1 MKRSKTSTS
10 LGMSEKLIWWKKSLC
25 KVPGPQKY
33 QDKHDPLRRWFI
45 VYLSLL
51 VSWSYNDYCQRGCPF
66 LWQSWHCWVQIKGK
80 SDFLVSERVV
90 GWGRGRIFPS
100 MSLFSLFQVC
110 QGRELST
117 RTFKQKWC
125 TLSEKVFIVV
135 WSRERQP
142 LLRNHPG
149 FLRFP

>member
-10 LGMSEKLIWWKKSLC
+10 LIMSEKLIWWKKSLC

-33 QDKHDPLRRWFI
+33 QDKYDPLRRWFI

-90 GWGRGRIFPS
+90 GMGEGQNLSFHI
-100 MSLFSLFQVC
+100 SLLTISSLS
-110 QGRELST
+110 RKLST

-125 TLSEKVFIVV
+125 TCNEKVLIVV

-142 LLRNHPG
+142 LLRNHPC

>member
-10 LGMSEKLIWWKKSLC
+10 LIMSEKLIWWKRSLC

-33 QDKHDPLRRWFI
+33 QDKYDPLRRWFI

-51 VSWSYNDYCQRGCPF
+51 VSWSCNDYCQRGCPF

-90 GWGRGRIFPS
+90 GMGEGQNLSFHISFLTIS
-100 MSLFSLFQVC
+100 SLS
-110 QGRELST
+110 RKLST

-125 TLSEKVFIVV
+125 TRNEKVLIVV

-142 LLRNHPG
+142 LLRNHPC